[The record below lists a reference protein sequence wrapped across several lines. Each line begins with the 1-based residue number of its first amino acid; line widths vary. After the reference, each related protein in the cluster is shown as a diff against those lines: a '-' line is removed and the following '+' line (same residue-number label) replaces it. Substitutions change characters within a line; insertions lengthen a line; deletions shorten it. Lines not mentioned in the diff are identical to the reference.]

1 MIECELSLK
10 ALQEPCSACA
20 EKAAVNMSYYIYISD
35 TKEYLIFLFSL
46 FWWAANW
53 FLDTC

>member
-20 EKAAVNMSYYIYISD
+20 EKAAINMSYYLYFRHQRIPH
-35 TKEYLIFLFSL
+35 LFIQL
-46 FWWAANW
+46 V
-53 FLDTC
+53 LMGC